1 MTPRSAKN
9 KGKKLQNDVK
19 RLLVSAFPEYEGHIK
34 STTMGESGEDI
45 QISPTARKAIPYQ
58 FECKSRASMAVY
70 KDYTQASNHGCNEA
84 CLIIKQN
91 GSKPLAIIDLE
102 KFIELIWYRHNYRE
116 AK

>member
-58 FECKSRASMAVY
+58 IECKSRASIAVY
-70 KDYTQASNHGCNEA
+70 KDYDQAKSHGNDEA
-84 CLIIKQN
+84 LLIIKQN
-91 GSKPLAIIDLE
+91 GSKPLAVIDLE
-102 KFIELIWYRHNYRE
+102 KFIHLIRIVHDNS
-116 AK
+116 

>member
-58 FECKSRASMAVY
+58 FECKSRANMVVY
-70 KDYTQASNHGCNEA
+70 KDYEQARSHGNYEPA
-84 CLIIKQN
+84 LVIKQN
-91 GSKPLAIIDLE
+91 ASKPLAVIDLE
-102 KFIELIWYRHNYRE
+102 KFIQLIRIAHDNS
-116 AK
+116 